1 MENSEEGEKAKAET
15 DHFGKGKQ
23 IVQTRPMAD

>member
-1 MENSEEGEKAKAET
+1 MENSEEGKKAKAET
-15 DHFGKGKQ
+15 DHFGKGKP